1 MMSRLWA
8 IEECQALED
17 ELAASE
23 PAYTWTAMQRV
34 HDCFDHDDDSLWIRC
49 RDGDLV
55 MASSWDQDDL
65 RSRTPEL
72 VRAIADVF
80 RRQIVAER
88 VVRAVEGAPTR
99 E

>member
-23 PAYTWTAMQRV
+23 PAYTWTAMQRI
-34 HDCFDHDDDSLWIRC
+34 HDDDLVWIRC
-49 RDGDLV
+49 RNGDLV

-72 VRAIADVF
+72 VRAIADAF